1 MAVKKVFQKK
11 RGNILVV
18 DDDENLLKLIR
29 MRLQSEGF
37 RVTAVLGGRDALA
50 KQGKGLFD
58 LAVIDYQLVGETG
71 VEVMEQLQ
79 QNDPEMAV
87 IILTAH
93 GTIAKAVEA
102 IKKGAYSFLEKP
114 YNDAALIQQVN
125 HCLEKNKLARE
136 VKELRGM
143 VSDRFAFDNIIGRD
157 EKMVEVLKLV
167 SQAALTDSTVVVQG
181 ESGTGKE
188 LIAKTLHVAS
198 ARRDGPFV
206 AINCGAIP
214 ETLFESELFGYSKG
228 AFTGASKSKKGLLDQ
243 ARGGTFFF
251 DEISEIPL
259 SIQVKLLRVLQENEF
274 YPLGSGEKKSLDARI
289 IAASN
294 RVLSDEVA
302 SGSFRE
308 DLYYRIHVIPITL
321 PPLRDRRESIP
332 LLANHF
338 LNEFRTSMDR
348 DVRSFSKKAMEKL
361 VYHPWPG
368 NIRELKNVVE
378 FCVATSENRVIS
390 DDLIMPDI
398 QGKTMELKP
407 LKEARL
413 DFERDYLV
421 QLLRL
426 TKGNVSK
433 SAKLAGRYRADFY
446 DLMKRCGLTA
456 DQFRGEL

>member
-1 MAVKKVFQKK
+1 MAVEKVFQKN

-18 DDDENLLKLIR
+18 DDDESLLKLIR
-29 MRLQSEGF
+29 LRLQSEGF
-37 RVTAVLGGRDALA
+37 RVTGVLGGREALE
-50 KQGKGLFD
+50 KQASESFD

-71 VEVMEQLQ
+71 VEVMEGLQ
-79 QNDPEMAV
+79 EYDPEMAV

-102 IKKGAYSFLEKP
+102 IKKGACSFLEKP
-114 YNDAALIQQVN
+114 YNDAVLIQQVN
-125 HCLEKNKLARE
+125 QCLEKNKLARE

-157 EKMVEVLKLV
+157 DKMVEVLKLV

-198 ARRDGPFV
+198 DRRDGPFI

-214 ETLFESELFGYSKG
+214 ETLFESELFGYTQG

-274 YPLGSGEKKSLDARI
+274 YPLGSGEKKRLDARI

-294 RVLSDEVA
+294 RILADEVA

-308 DLYYRIHVIPITL
+308 DLYYRIHVIPISL
-321 PPLRDRRESIP
+321 PPLRERRESIP

-338 LNEFRTSMDR
+338 LNEFRKRMDR
-348 DVRSFSKKAMEKL
+348 NVQRFSPQAMEKL

-398 QGKTMELKP
+398 HGRTMELKP

-456 DQFRGEL
+456 DQFRGDL